1 MTPSLRGRRWITARE
16 YAEAT
21 GQSPWT
27 VHRQLR
33 TGRLRGRDL
42 NAGTGKRPRWQ
53 VAAGEL
59 RKLGRG

>member
-21 GQSPWT
+21 GQSTWV
-27 VHRQLR
+27 VHWQLR

-42 NAGTGKRPRWQ
+42 NAGKGKKPRWQ
-53 VAAGEL
+53 VAASEL
-59 RKLGRG
+59 RKQGRG